1 MLNRLHIENFT
12 VFRKADFEFVPGI
25 NVLVGANASGK
36 THLLKLLYALQK
48 SQTESGFSSSRRDI
62 ADFVL
67 DVFRPERLD
76 DLVRRKSTNR
86 ATVKAWWN
94 ESPVEF
100 GIRTAP
106 AGGHPIESFTTWKN
120 VSIPIFIPV
129 KDMLAHSVGFLSLYD
144 TRNIDFD
151 LTYRD
156 ILSLAFTPTLRESE
170 RASINPQLMLLEELL
185 GGRVELKGERFYL
198 SGKTGKFEMH
208 MVAEG
213 WRKMVLLYQ
222 LIANGSL
229 GPSNVLYWDE
239 PETNLNPSLMDELIG
254 ILYALARNGT
264 QIFLATHS
272 YIILKELELQKTKQ
286 DSLRL
291 FAMERSKRGGSV
303 TPHVADAYNE
313 LTPNLIADQFERIY
327 DLEIKRVIG
336 GSNG

>member
-1 MLNRLHIENFT
+1 MLTSLHIENFT
-12 VFRKADFEFVPGI
+12 VFRKADFKFVPGI

-36 THLLKLLYALQK
+36 THLLKLLYTLQK
-48 SQTESGFSSSRRDI
+48 SHSETSLGSRRDVV
-62 ADFVL
+62 DFVM
-67 DVFRPERLD
+67 DVFKPERLD
-76 DLVRRKSTNR
+76 DLVRRKPSAKR
-86 ATVKAWWN
+86 ATVTAWW
-94 ESPVEF
+94 EYVPFEF

-106 AGGHPIESFTTWKN
+106 AGGHPIESFTRWQN
-120 VSIPIFIPV
+120 VSIPVFIPV

-213 WRKMVLLYQ
+213 WRKMALLYQ

-229 GPSNVLYWDE
+229 GPSSVLYWDE

-264 QIFLATHS
+264 QVFLTTHS

-291 FAMERSKRGGSV
+291 FAMERSKRDGSV
-303 TPHVADAYNE
+303 TPHIADAYNE

-327 DLEIKRVIG
+327 DLEIDRALG
-336 GSNG
+336 GE